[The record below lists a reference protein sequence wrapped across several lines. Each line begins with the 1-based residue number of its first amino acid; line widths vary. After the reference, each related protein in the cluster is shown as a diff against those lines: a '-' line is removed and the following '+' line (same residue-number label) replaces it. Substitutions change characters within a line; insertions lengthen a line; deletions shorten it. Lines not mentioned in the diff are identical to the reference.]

1 MGATKAVLALG
12 LVLCVGQAAAGLVP
26 AGHSLGM
33 TPLPRADGRMS
44 GRTSLHRRPVLAAAM
59 PGDSLVEEVFVDGFR
74 NFINIYQNLLVGSV
88 LLSWFPQSRSYPF
101 LQPLFNVC
109 DPYLNTFRGILPSL
123 GGIDFSPILAF
134 TLLNALG
141 GAMVSLGAETPA
153 AKSFAPPRQVGFCET
168 LVDRHF
174 ASQLAAFRR

>member
-1 MGATKAVLALG
+1 MTRSALALG
-12 LVLCVGQAAAGLVP
+12 LTLCVGQAVAGLVP
-26 AGHSLGM
+26 AGHGLSTAML
-33 TPLPRADGRMS
+33 PLANSRMS
-44 GRTSLHRRPVLAAAM
+44 SRTSLRRRPVLAAAM
-59 PGDSLVEEVFVDGFR
+59 PGDSFAEEVFVDGFR

-134 TLLNALG
+134 TLLNALS
-141 GAMVSLGAETPA
+141 GAMVSLGAETPE
-153 AKSFAPPRQVGFCET
+153 AKSFGPPRKVGFCEAM
-168 LVDRHF
+168 VDRQF
-174 ASQLAAFRR
+174 ASQLAVFRRH

>member
-1 MGATKAVLALG
+1 MTRSALALG
-12 LVLCVGQAAAGLVP
+12 LTLCVGQAVAGLVP
-26 AGHSLGM
+26 AGHGLSTAML
-33 TPLPRADGRMS
+33 PLANSRMS
-44 GRTSLHRRPVLAAAM
+44 SRTSLRRRPVLAAAM
-59 PGDSLVEEVFVDGFR
+59 PGDSFAEEVFVDGFR

-109 DPYLNTFRGILPSL
+109 DPYLNAFRGILPSL

>member
-1 MGATKAVLALG
+1 MTRSALALG
-12 LVLCVGQAAAGLVP
+12 LTLCVGQAVAGLVP
-26 AGHSLGM
+26 AGHGLSTAML
-33 TPLPRADGRMS
+33 PLANSRMS
-44 GRTSLHRRPVLAAAM
+44 SRTSLRRRPVLAAAM
-59 PGDSLVEEVFVDGFR
+59 PGYSFAEEVFVDGFR

-134 TLLNALG
+134 TLLNALS
-141 GAMVSLGAETPA
+141 GAMVSLGAETPE
-153 AKSFAPPRQVGFCET
+153 AKSFGPPRKVGFCEAM
-168 LVDRHF
+168 VDRQF
-174 ASQLAAFRR
+174 ASQLAVFRRH